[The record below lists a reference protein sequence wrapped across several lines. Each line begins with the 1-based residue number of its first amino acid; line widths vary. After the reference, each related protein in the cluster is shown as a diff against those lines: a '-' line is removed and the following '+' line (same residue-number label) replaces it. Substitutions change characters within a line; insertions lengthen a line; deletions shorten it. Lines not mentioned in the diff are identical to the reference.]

1 MQRVGIKKKI
11 IYTFF
16 AKESIQTQKN
26 QSQEYLVETK
36 FEKEAENFSK
46 ILENINGL
54 TQYSTNIM
62 FWERKYFKR
71 TSLHKMLT

>member
-54 TQYSTNIM
+54 TQYSTNRM

-71 TSLHKMLT
+71 TSLYKMLT